1 VAGRYQGFKWALE
14 NPKEAFEMMK
24 KINEGLDLSHEMD
37 AVDPMKSL
45 LVTADTKKSGMGYIQ
60 PKKWEN
66 IARDMFKAGLMDK
79 MPEVKKIY
87 TEKFASNVIPK

>member
-1 VAGRYQGFKWALE
+1 
-14 NPKEAFEMMK
+14 
-24 KINEGLDLSHEMD
+24 
-37 AVDPMKSL
+37 MKSL

-79 MPEVKKIY
+79 MPEVKKVY
-87 TEKFASNVIPK
+87 TENLPVTSSRKRPGNGLNVLT